1 MFKPQIKGF
10 LKGLFGLLAF
20 TIWSGAADAQQPA
33 FTQIFQSEGPGPAI
47 GPADVAGSRDFA
59 ASGQG
64 STSGAVQAVLTS
76 TTDANTMFIGG
87 VNGGIWVTHNGGT
100 SWTPLTDNLSSLSI
114 ASLSYNATNPQTLYA
129 GLGVTSN
136 GAVGVPGSNIDNRG
150 GFRNGILVSNDGG
163 ATWSEMSTAITGSLI
178 GKSVVSVVG
187 NGTTVLAATAE
198 PQDATQ
204 LGGQGYGLYRS
215 VGGGAFTLVSG
226 VPSGAATALVGS
238 GTAASPYYVSINTG
252 TGGGVYRSVDNG
264 ATWTAATTIATGQIG
279 RLATAANGAVALAT
293 YNTDGSLA
301 RLQLSQNGT
310 SWTDLAVPPVING
323 KQAATNLA
331 LAIDPT
337 DTNVVYIGGDTRT
350 SAPYTATAYRVVLD
364 STTGQ
369 SSVETLTDSGTAD
382 DSSAHAD
389 SRNFAFDLNGR
400 LILVGDG
407 GVYARTSPLSDSGT
421 WTGLNNGLALRES
434 YGVAFDAISKR
445 LLVSAQDNGVAVQLQ
460 PRGQTFTPLASG
472 DGVNVAINDRTYAA
486 AKESIQYYST
496 QNLSFLTRQIVDA
509 GGTII
514 GSSLL
519 LGNAT
524 ARNPIWNFVNGDSSH
539 TDFTEE
545 GEADSD
551 AGPGPGAK
559 QLPFSSRFV
568 LNRNDPTRIAIGTN
582 YLYVTTDS
590 LISDTSN
597 KTPLTNVGNDNP
609 LGGVTALAYGTN
621 DILNP
626 NAILAGVNGVA
637 GARLVYSATA
647 AGGSLQTLT
656 NYTGDVPTG
665 VVFDARSAAR
675 FFVADYTS
683 LWGSTNSGTSFT
695 DLTSNLT
702 TLNIARPTSLEFIS
716 NNGVNALLV
725 GGLPANS
732 SALSPIA
739 VAMSDGTGVLGGW
752 AAFGRGLPNTIVNLL
767 AYNPTADVLAVGL
780 WGRGIWTLYDVTSYF
795 STATVLQYGL
805 ADNDSAP
812 DASFLTGARPL
823 IKYGIGTLTISG
835 TASYT
840 GSTTVKDGA
849 MVVNGSL
856 ASSSNLAIEA
866 AGTVRGTGTLPE
878 TSVSGMLAPGN
889 NAIGSLTVNNGLTF
903 NAGSIYRILAS
914 STAAS
919 TTNVAGGAATLGG
932 TVEAILQP
940 GSFLPKRSFTI
951 LTVTGGTT
959 GTFAGVTS
967 NYPFLQPSLTYG
979 ANDVTLTVTPGGF
992 AQGAQTPNQ
1001 AAVGGVLD
1009 ANVATAS
1016 GDFATVINAFSLLT
1030 AEQAP
1035 AAFEAISGQNYAGFS
1050 TTGVQTAQL
1059 FMTNFAQQ
1067 AGTGSKSSGTAGRI
1081 ALADACDVACDVPE
1095 YRWSAWGGA
1104 LGGVGTVAGNATA
1117 SGLTFGI
1124 GGFAAGLDRRFDSG
1138 FVLGVT
1144 AGYTSATASMQTMP
1158 GRGTTNSA
1166 QVGLYG
1172 SWSTGALYVDA
1183 LAGYARSENQMV
1195 RPISIPGLAPRTAT
1209 GQTRADQFFGQLESG
1224 YRFDLGGP
1232 LDPFVTP
1239 FVRVQGSTATQ
1250 AGFTESGADSL
1261 DLSVA
1266 GQTTNSLRSVL
1277 GSQLGGAIDLGWR
1290 EKLGLVFRLGWS
1302 HEYADTARP
1311 VNASFAGAPASPFTV
1326 AGAQAP
1332 RDGAILGLAASTAIA
1347 EATSVYLRY
1356 DGEMAGGNTSH
1367 IFSAGVRFAW

>member
-1 MFKPQIKGF
+1 VFKPQTKGF
-10 LKGLFGLLAF
+10 FKGFFGLLAF
-20 TIWSGAADAQQPA
+20 TIWSAAADAQQPA
-33 FTQIFQSEGPGPAI
+33 FTQTFQSEGPGPAI
-47 GPADVAGSRDFA
+47 GPAGVAGSRDFA

-87 VNGGIWVTHNGGT
+87 VNGGIWVTHNAGV

-114 ASLSYNATNPQTLYA
+114 ASLSYNATNSQILYA
-129 GLGVTSN
+129 GLGITSN
-136 GAVGVPGSNIDNRG
+136 GAVGVPGGVDSRG
-150 GFRNGILVSNDGG
+150 GFRDGILVSNNGG
-163 ATWSEMSTAITGSLI
+163 ATWSEMSTTVTGSLI
-178 GKSVVSVVG
+178 GKSVISVVG

-198 PQDATQ
+198 PQDARQ

-226 VPSGAATALVGS
+226 LPSGAATALVGS

-252 TGGGVYRSVDNG
+252 AGGGVYRSVNNG
-264 ATWTAATTIATGQIG
+264 DTWTAATTIATGQIG

-310 SWTDLAVPPVING
+310 SWTDLALPPVING
-323 KQAATNLA
+323 KQGATNLA

-337 DTNVVYIGGDTRT
+337 DTNVVYIAGDTRT

-364 STTGQ
+364 SSTGQ
-369 SSVETLTDSGTAD
+369 SSFETLTDSGTAD
-382 DSSAHAD
+382 NSSAHAD
-389 SRNFAFDLNGR
+389 SRNFAFDINGR
-400 LILVGDG
+400 MILVGDG
-407 GVYARTSPLSDSGT
+407 GVYARTDPLSDSGT

-445 LLVSAQDNGVAVQLQ
+445 LVVAAQDNGVAVQLA
-460 PRGQTFTPLASG
+460 PRGQTFTPLAGG
-472 DGVNVAINDRTYAA
+472 DGVNVAINDHTYASS
-486 AKESIQYYST
+486 KESIQYYST
-496 QNLSFLTRQIVDA
+496 QNLAGLTRIVVDA
-509 GGTII
+509 NGTII
-514 GSSLL
+514 DTSYL
-519 LGNAT
+519 LGSPTSNK
-524 ARNPIWNFVNGDSSH
+524 PGWNFVNVDPTH
-539 TDFTEE
+539 TDFTED
-545 GEADSD
+545 GDPDSD
-551 AGPGPGAK
+551 AGPSPGK

-582 YLYVTTDS
+582 YLYVTTDA
-590 LISDTSN
+590 LVSDAN
-597 KTPLTNVGNDNP
+597 NRAPLTNLGTNDP

-621 DILNP
+621 DNA

-637 GARLVYSATA
+637 GARLFYSTTA
-647 AGGSLQTLT
+647 AADSLQTLT
-656 NYTGDVPTG
+656 NYAGDVPTG

-675 FFVADYTS
+675 FFVADYTA
-683 LWGSTNSGTSFT
+683 LWGSTDSGASFT

-725 GGLPANS
+725 GGLPANT

-739 VAMSDGTGVLGGW
+739 VAMSDGTGNLSGW

-767 AYNPTADVLAVGL
+767 AYNPTVDVLAVGL
-780 WGRGIWTLYDVTSYF
+780 YGRGVWTLYDVTSYF

-823 IKYGIGTLTISG
+823 IKYGTGTLTISG
-835 TASYT
+835 TSSYT
-840 GSTTVKDGA
+840 GSTTVNDGTL
-849 MVVNGSL
+849 VVNGSI
-856 ASSSNLAIEA
+856 ASSSNLLIEA
-866 AGTVRGTGTLPE
+866 DGTVRGIGTLPQ
-878 TSVSGMLAPGN
+878 TVVNGTLAPGN
-889 NAIGSLTVNNGLTF
+889 NAIGTLTVNNGLTF
-903 NAGSIYRILAS
+903 NGGSTYQILAS

-919 TTNVAGGAATLGG
+919 STNVTGGAASLGG

-951 LTVTGGTT
+951 LTATGGTT

-967 NYPFLQPSLTYG
+967 NYPFLLPSLSYDG
-979 ANDVTLTVTPGGF
+979 NDVTLTVTPGGF

-1001 AAVGGVLD
+1001 AAVGAVLD
-1009 ANVATAS
+1009 ASVATAS
-1016 GDFATVINAFSLLT
+1016 GDFANVINAFSLLT
-1030 AEQAP
+1030 TGQAP
-1035 AAFEAISGQNYAGFS
+1035 AAFNAISGQNYAGFA
-1050 TTGVQTAQL
+1050 TTGVQSAQL
-1059 FMTNFAQQ
+1059 FMNNLAQQ

-1081 ALADACDVACDVPE
+1081 ALPDACDVACDVPE

-1104 LGGVGTVAGNATA
+1104 LGGVGTVAGSATA
-1117 SGLTFGI
+1117 SGLNFGI

-1144 AGYTSATASMQTMP
+1144 AGYTSATATMQSMP
-1158 GRGTTNSA
+1158 GSGTSNTA

-1183 LAGYARSENQMV
+1183 LAGYARSENQMM
-1195 RPISIPGLAPRTAT
+1195 RPISIPGLTQRTAT
-1209 GQTRADQFFGQLESG
+1209 GLTHADQFFGQLESG
-1224 YRFDLGGP
+1224 YRFDLGGA

-1239 FVRVQGSTATQ
+1239 FVRLQGSTSTQ
-1250 AGFTESGADSL
+1250 GAFTESGADSL
-1261 DLSVA
+1261 DLTVA
-1266 GQTTNSLRSVL
+1266 AQTTNSLRSVV
-1277 GSQLGGAIDLGWR
+1277 GTQFGGAADLGWR

-1302 HEYADTARP
+1302 HEYADTSRP
-1311 VNASFAGAPASPFTV
+1311 VNANFAGAPASPFTV
-1326 AGAQAP
+1326 AGTQAP
-1332 RDGAILGLAASTAIA
+1332 RDGAVLGLAASTAIA

-1356 DGEMAGGNTSH
+1356 DGELAGGNTSH
-1367 IFSAGVRFAW
+1367 VFSGGVRIVW

>member
-1 MFKPQIKGF
+1 MFKPQTGF
-10 LKGLFGLLAF
+10 FKGLFGLLAF
-20 TIWSGAADAQQPA
+20 TIWSAAANAQQPA
-33 FTQIFQSEGPGPAI
+33 FTQTFQSEGPGPAI
-47 GPADVAGSRDFA
+47 GSANVAGSRDFA
-59 ASGQG
+59 ASGEG

-76 TTDANTMFIGG
+76 KTDANTMFIGG
-87 VNGGIWVTHNGGT
+87 VNGGIWVTHNAGA

-114 ASLSYNATNPQTLYA
+114 ASLSYNATNAQTLYA
-129 GLGVTSN
+129 GLGITSN
-136 GAVGVPGSNIDNRG
+136 GAVGVPGGLDSRG

-163 ATWSEMSTAITGSLI
+163 TTWSEMSTAITGSLI

-198 PQDATQ
+198 PNDVTQ
-204 LGGQGYGLYRS
+204 VGAQGYGLYRS
-215 VGGGAFTLVSG
+215 VGGGAFTLVAG

-238 GTAASPYYVSINTG
+238 GTAASPYYVSINTAAG
-252 TGGGVYRSVDNG
+252 GGGGVYRSADNG
-264 ATWTAATTIATGQIG
+264 VTWTAATTIATGQVG

-293 YNTDGSLA
+293 YNVDGSLA

-310 SWTDLAVPPVING
+310 TWTDLAVPPVING

-337 DTNVVYIGGDTRT
+337 DTRVVYIGGDTRT
-350 SAPYTATAYRVVLD
+350 SPPFTATAYRVVLD
-364 STTGQ
+364 SSSGQ
-369 SSVETLTDSGTAD
+369 SSFESLTDSGTAD
-382 DSSAHAD
+382 NSSAHAD
-389 SRNFAFDLNGR
+389 SRNFAFDMNGR
-400 LILVGDG
+400 MILVGDG
-407 GVYARTSPLSDSGT
+407 GVYARTSPLSDGGT

-434 YGVAFDAISKR
+434 YGAVFDAISKR
-445 LLVSAQDNGVAVQLQ
+445 LIVAAQDNGVAVQLQ
-460 PRGQTFTPLASG
+460 PRGQTYTPLAGG
-472 DGVNVAINDRTYAA
+472 DGVNVAVNDHTYAA
-486 AKESIQYYST
+486 SKESIQYYST
-496 QNLSFLTRQIVDA
+496 QNLGGLTRVVVDANGTIVNTSFLL
-509 GGTII
+509 
-514 GSSLL
+514 GSPTS
-519 LGNAT
+519 N
-524 ARNPIWNFVNGDSSH
+524 NPGWNFVNVDATH
-539 TDFTEE
+539 TDFTEA
-545 GEADSD
+545 GDPDSD
-551 AGPGPGAK
+551 AGPSPGK

-582 YLYVTTDS
+582 YLYVTTDA
-590 LISDTSN
+590 LVSDPDNTA
-597 KTPLTNVGNDNP
+597 PLTNLGNNNG

-621 DILNP
+621 DNA
-626 NAILAGVNGVA
+626 NAILAGVNGAA
-637 GARLVYSATA
+637 GARLVYSTTA
-647 AGGSLQTLT
+647 AADSLQTLT
-656 NYTGDVPTG
+656 SYTGDAPTG

-675 FFVADYTS
+675 FFVADFTS
-683 LWGSTNSGTSFT
+683 LWGSTNSGASFT

-702 TLNIARPTSLEFIS
+702 ALNLARPTSLEFIS

-725 GGLPANS
+725 GGLPANT
-732 SALSPIA
+732 SAQSPIA
-739 VAMSDGTGVLGGW
+739 VAMSDGAGALSGW

-767 AYNPTADVLAVGL
+767 AYNPSVDVLAVSL
-780 WGRGIWTLYDVTSYF
+780 FGRGVWTLYDVTSYF

-823 IKYGIGTLTISG
+823 IKYGSGTLTISG

-840 GSTTVKDGA
+840 GSTTVNDGTLLA
-849 MVVNGSL
+849 NGSL
-856 ASSSNLAIEA
+856 ASSSDLLIQA
-866 AGTVRGTGTLPE
+866 AGTVRGIGTLPQ
-878 TSVSGMLAPGN
+878 TTVNGTLAPGN
-889 NAIGSLTVNNGLTF
+889 NAIGTLTVNNGLTF
-903 NAGSIYRILAS
+903 NAGSTYQILAS
-914 STAAS
+914 PTAAS
-919 TTNVAGGAATLGG
+919 TTNVTGGAANLGG

-940 GSFLPKRSFTI
+940 GSFLPRRSFTI
-951 LTVTGGTT
+951 LTATGGMT
-959 GTFAGVTS
+959 GAFAGVTS
-967 NYPFLQPSLTYG
+967 NFPFLQPSLAYDT
-979 ANDVTLTVTPGGF
+979 NDVTLTVTPGGF

-1001 AAVGGVLD
+1001 AAVGAVLD

-1016 GDFATVINAFSLLT
+1016 GDFANVINAFSLLT

-1050 TTGVQTAQL
+1050 TVGVQTAQL

-1067 AGTGSKSSGTAGRI
+1067 AGTGSTGSGTAGRI
-1081 ALADACDVACDVPE
+1081 ALADACDVACDVPQ
-1095 YRWSAWGGA
+1095 YHWSAWGGA
-1104 LGGVGTVAGNATA
+1104 LGGVGTVAGSASA

-1144 AGYTSATASMQTMP
+1144 AGYTSATESMQTVP
-1158 GRGTTNSA
+1158 GRGTSNTA

-1172 SWSTGALYVDA
+1172 SWSTGPLYVDA
-1183 LAGYARSENQMV
+1183 LAGYARSENQML

-1239 FVRVQGSTATQ
+1239 FARLQGSTATQ
-1250 AGFTESGADSL
+1250 DAFTESGADSL
-1261 DLSVA
+1261 DLTVA
-1266 GQTTNSLRSVL
+1266 AQTTNSLRSVL
-1277 GSQLGGAIDLGWR
+1277 GTQLGGAIDLGWR

-1302 HEYADTARP
+1302 HEYADTSRP

-1326 AGAQAP
+1326 AGAEAP

-1356 DGEMAGGNTSH
+1356 DGELAGGNTSH
-1367 IFSAGVRFAW
+1367 IFSGGVHVAW